1 MEEVKNIESQE
12 EEFEFEFDSSV
23 EGFLMSG
30 DVCSTNV
37 I

>member
-1 MEEVKNIESQE
+1 MEEVKDIESQE
-12 EEFEFEFDSSV
+12 EEFEFDSSV
-23 EGFLMSG
+23 EGFLMSE